1 MQHGIVL
8 FDGVCNFCNSK
19 VDLIIRKDKKD
30 FFRFA
35 SLQSDFARNL
45 IKAKGKDPDVMD
57 SMIYIS
63 PNGKMYIK
71 SSAAL
76 RIAGKLKF
84 PYPLLFPLLIIPP
97 FLRNLV
103 YDFIAKN
110 RYKWWGKKSTCRIPS
125 PEEGE
130 KFIA

>member
-1 MQHGIVL
+1 MHGIVL

-35 SLQSDFARNL
+35 SLQSDYARNL
-45 IKAKGKDPDVMD
+45 LKEKGIDPDALDSMVYIHPKGKV
-57 SMIYIS
+57 
-63 PNGKMYIK
+63 YIK
-71 SSAAL
+71 SSSAL
-76 RIAGKLKF
+76 RIAWKLSF
-84 PYPLLFPLLIIPP
+84 PYPLLFPLLIVPP

-103 YDFIAKN
+103 YDFIARN

-125 PEEGE
+125 PEERE